1 MNDQNFNNGYRPPED
16 DRPPVDIF
24 PARGLDF
31 KSAFGSGMF
40 LAMCVLETV
49 SVALSTF
56 SISIFNGGGVRLN
69 YNININIIGLL
80 IMIGMW
86 MIYASAR
93 DMSTDV
99 MKPGGFTIVSGCI
112 KATRI
117 ILWVLI
123 GIFFAAGLAMAAV
136 GAAFDP
142 ALVSEALDTIY
153 STVEGLPE
161 IMERIAG
168 LVSGGFAALVIMLGV
183 VLILAAVITL
193 IFNLTFCKSCHRL
206 ARSMAEYVKGDCD
219 ELDCV
224 RAVSI
229 WLMVIG
235 ILSALSALSS
245 LAGGCTAAMYI
256 IGSVF
261 LEKYFAEN

>member
-31 KSAFGSGMF
+31 KSAFSSGMF

-49 SVALSTF
+49 SVALGAF
-56 SISIFNGGGVRLN
+56 SISIFNGGSFKFS
-69 YNININIIGLL
+69 YNINIIGLL

-86 MIYASAR
+86 MTYASAR

-99 MKPGGFTIVSGCI
+99 IKPGGFTIVSGCI

-136 GAAFDP
+136 GAAFGP
-142 ALVSEALDTIY
+142 ELTSGVLDTLY
-153 STVEGLPE
+153 NSVDVPPE
-161 IMERIAG
+161 IMERVVE
-168 LVSGGFAALVIMLGV
+168 LVNGGFAALVIIMFGV
-183 VLILAAVITL
+183 MFILAAVVML
-193 IFNLTFCKSCHRL
+193 IFNLTFQKSCHRL
-206 ARSMAEYVKGDCD
+206 ARSMAEYVKGNCD

-224 RAVSI
+224 RSVST
-229 WLMVIG
+229 WLFVLG
-235 ILSALSALSS
+235 ILGALAALSS
-245 LAGGCTAAMYI
+245 IANGCTAAMYI

-261 LEKYFAEN
+261 LKKYFAEN

>member
-49 SVALSTF
+49 SVALGAF
-56 SISIFNGGGVRLN
+56 SISIFNGGSFRFS
-69 YNININIIGLL
+69 YNINIIGLL

-86 MIYASAR
+86 MTYASAR

-99 MKPGGFTIVSGCI
+99 IKPGGFTIVSGCI

-123 GIFFAAGLAMAAV
+123 GLIFVLGIVIVAAGAAL
-136 GAAFDP
+136 GPAFT
-142 ALVSEALDTIY
+142 SEVLDTIY
-153 STVEGLPE
+153 GSVDVSPE
-161 IMERIAG
+161 IMERIEELANSG
-168 LVSGGFAALVIMLGV
+168 LAALVIIMTGV
-183 VLILAAVITL
+183 MAILAAVVML
-193 IFNLTFCKSCHRL
+193 IINLTFQKSCHRL
-206 ARSMAEYVKGDCD
+206 ARSMAEYVKGSCD

-224 RAVSI
+224 RSVST
-229 WLMVIG
+229 WLFVLG
-235 ILSALSALSS
+235 ILGALSALSS
-245 LAGGCTAAMYI
+245 IANGCTAAMYI

-261 LEKYFAEN
+261 LKKYFAEN